1 MAAPSKQANFVI
13 PEDILDDLR
22 KNVARRQQS
31 RFLAKAL
38 KKELKR
44 LRLETAMEESFGA
57 WKDEDHPELK
67 EGAEKFV
74 RKTRKS
80 SRLAGDKGT
89 YNGTF
94 LIT

>member
-1 MAAPSKQANFVI
+1 MGAAAKQANFVI
-13 PEDILDDLR
+13 PEDILEDLR

-31 RFLAKAL
+31 RFVADAL

-57 WKDEDHPELK
+57 WKGKDHPELK
-67 EGAEKFV
+67 EGAEEFV

-80 SRLAGDKGT
+80 SRLAGDK
-89 YNGTF
+89 
-94 LIT
+94 

>member
-1 MAAPSKQANFVI
+1 MGAPAKQANFII

-31 RFLAKAL
+31 RFVAEAL

-67 EGAEKFV
+67 EEAAKFV

-80 SRLAGDKGT
+80 SRLAGDK
-89 YNGTF
+89 
-94 LIT
+94 

>member
-1 MAAPSKQANFVI
+1 MGATAKQANFII

-31 RFLAKAL
+31 RFVAEAL

-44 LRLETAMEESFGA
+44 LRLETAMEECFGA

-80 SRLAGDKGT
+80 SRLAGDK
-89 YNGTF
+89 
-94 LIT
+94 